1 MSNKRRKNLALSL
14 FLLITGTALLM
25 KNLGIIP
32 SVLPDYIFSWKTLLL
47 LLGLVFTIIQKE
59 KTAGIVL
66 ASVGFYF
73 LIPDIWN
80 INPVE
85 AGLFWPILFMAA
97 GFFVL
102 LSGN

>member
-1 MSNKRRKNLALSL
+1 MSKKSRKNLVLSI
-14 FLLITGTALLM
+14 FLLATGTALLI

-32 SVLPDYIFSWKTLLL
+32 SVLPDYIFSWKTLIF

-59 KTAGIVL
+59 KTAGLVL
-66 ASVGFYF
+66 AAVGIYF
-73 LIPDIWN
+73 LIPDILN

-85 AGLFWPILFMAA
+85 AGMFWPILFMVA
-97 GFFVL
+97 GLSVL

>member
-1 MSNKRRKNLALSL
+1 
-14 FLLITGTALLM
+14 M